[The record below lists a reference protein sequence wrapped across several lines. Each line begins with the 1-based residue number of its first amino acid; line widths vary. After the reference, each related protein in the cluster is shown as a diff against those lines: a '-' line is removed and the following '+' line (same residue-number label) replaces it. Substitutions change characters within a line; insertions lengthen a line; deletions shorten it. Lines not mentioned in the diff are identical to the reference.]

1 MKNILISGGLGFI
14 GSHLCEELIKKNN
27 VFVVDNLSKRVHPFR
42 NLIYKPKGI
51 KFIESS
57 INNVTLLKD
66 LLKNIDFF
74 YHFASHQDHLRD
86 YSKFIDNNIKSTAI
100 IFEILSDLK
109 NKRLRQ
115 FILASS
121 QSIYGDGIVIHNGK
135 KISAKRSIIN
145 LKKKKWRVK
154 DKKEKFLSHKE
165 TDTPNPT
172 NFYGLSKLY
181 QENIVKQCAK
191 DLDIN
196 YTILRYS
203 IVQGS
208 RQSFFNSY
216 SGLCRNLISS
226 YLKNE
231 RPIIFEDGN
240 STRDFI
246 NILDVTRINS
256 RILNNEKAFN
266 QTFNVGGGK
275 KYSLLNF
282 DKIVR
287 KKLKTK
293 IYPIKDRYFRIND
306 PRYNISDI
314 GKIKRMLNWKPNNEI
329 EISIQDYI
337 KWINKYKKYL
347 KYSKSGLKKMIRQGV
362 VIDCNK
368 STF

>member
-1 MKNILISGGLGFI
+1 M
-14 GSHLCEELIKKNN
+14 
-27 VFVVDNLSKRVHPFR
+27 
-42 NLIYKPKGI
+42 
-51 KFIESS
+51 
-57 INNVTLLKD
+57 
-66 LLKNIDFF
+66 
-74 YHFASHQDHLRD
+74 
-86 YSKFIDNNIKSTAI
+86 
-100 IFEILSDLK
+100 
-109 NKRLRQ
+109 
-115 FILASS
+115 
-121 QSIYGDGIVIHNGK
+121 
-135 KISAKRSIIN
+135 
-145 LKKKKWRVK
+145 
-154 DKKEKFLSHKE
+154 
-165 TDTPNPT
+165 
-172 NFYGLSKLY
+172 
-181 QENIVKQCAK
+181 
-191 DLDIN
+191 
-196 YTILRYS
+196 RYS

-240 STRDFI
+240 STRDFV
-246 NILDVTRINS
+246 NILDVTKVNS
-256 RILNNEKAFN
+256 HILNEEKAFN

-275 KYSLLNF
+275 NYSLLSF

-314 GKIKRMLNWKPNNEI
+314 SKIKRMLNWIPNNEI

-337 KWINKYKKYL
+337 SWINKYKKYL

-362 VIDCNK
+362 VIDCNQ